1 MKVIENSV
9 PPCLCVLNNVTMSKG
24 WKYGI
29 GLGVVI
35 LLLFAGNLLVGSV
48 SIPPADVFRILLG
61 GEGEKAS
68 WSFILWESRLPQAL
82 MLQTAFKNPL
92 AGPSILGIN
101 AGASLGVAFVM
112 LLFGGSITAGAFSLS
127 GFFSVLLGAFIG
139 AMLIMAL
146 ILFFSTLIKS
156 NIMLLITGIMIGYIA
171 SSAIAL
177 LNFFATAEGVQSY
190 MIWGL
195 GNFGG
200 VSLQQMPA
208 FALVT
213 IVGLFGSLLLIK
225 PLNAL
230 LLGERYAENLG
241 VNIRRV
247 RNWLLII
254 TGLLTAVTTAFCG
267 PVAFIGLAVPH
278 VARMILGT
286 TNHNSL
292 LPVTI
297 LSGGAVALLCN
308 LICVL
313 PGEAGIIP
321 LNAVTP
327 IIGAPVIIYVILSQR
342 KPQQFN

>member
-1 MKVIENSV
+1 MQTEGVMNTEIRTFVKVIENSV

-68 WSFILWESRLPQAL
+68 WSFILWESRLPQALTALLCGGALAVCGL

-177 LNFFATAEGVQSY
+177 LNFFATAEGV
-190 MIWGL
+190 
-195 GNFGG
+195 
-200 VSLQQMPA
+200 
-208 FALVT
+208 
-213 IVGLFGSLLLIK
+213 
-225 PLNAL
+225 
-230 LLGERYAENLG
+230 
-241 VNIRRV
+241 
-247 RNWLLII
+247 
-254 TGLLTAVTTAFCG
+254 
-267 PVAFIGLAVPH
+267 H
-278 VARMILGT
+278 
-286 TNHNSL
+286 
-292 LPVTI
+292 
-297 LSGGAVALLCN
+297 
-308 LICVL
+308 
-313 PGEAGIIP
+313 
-321 LNAVTP
+321 P
-327 IIGAPVIIYVILSQR
+327 I
-342 KPQQFN
+342 